1 MTENTKIQ
9 WATHSANAWRGCAKI
24 ASGCTHCY
32 ASTLAN
38 RFPAIFG
45 TWGTER
51 QGGVRVVANLPK
63 LFSQVRKWDRQSYD
77 KQCWYSTYTM
87 HDPEKPRVF
96 WNDVSDF
103 FEPWQGHV
111 HDRNGNAVRR
121 CECGNPIFWPDFRCG
136 CGGKERFA
144 TMADVRRMVFNV
156 VDETPNLTHLFLTK
170 RPENV
175 RGMWP
180 ELSQRDGKEEWR
192 VVGRHTGY
200 QVSNFGRVRGPRGKM
215 LAFSEKSEY
224 PSVQLGSNANRWNVH
239 ILVAE
244 AFIGPKPFPEAE
256 VRHLDGNPWNNR
268 SSNLKWGTRS
278 ENRDDSKRHGT
289 HRRYCKLSPEQ
300 VSEIKRRAH
309 LQSYASLGIEFGV
322 SGTQIRNILNGLQ
335 WTSFQSDATSIHRAN
350 CWLLYSA
357 SDQATLDAGLPD
369 LLTCRDLVPV
379 LGLSLEPLI
388 DAIDLAA
395 FIGYNGE
402 HENEKER
409 NCCLQCGYQWRIGN
423 RFAGPGVASG
433 SQAREASRRI
443 SSGSMQEAKGR
454 ALGSS
459 GICPSPSDG
468 EREET
473 SRFSTPTHL
482 ASPSRRDTGR
492 PEYQSQKRGQGGQPP
507 CEPRTGDAI
516 GKCEA
521 RSECLESWAMR
532 ESVGRMESQRK
543 SDRCPSCG
551 NTATAIRRG
560 TSYLDSQGLWRDVP
574 DHIKNCTT
582 SAPLISWCITGGESG
597 PNARPCQIDWI
608 RSIVEQCRETGVPC
622 FVKQDFGPK
631 PGLQGR
637 IPDELWAVKELP
649 HGAV

>member
-1 MTENTKIQ
+1 MR
-9 WATHSANAWRGCAKI
+9 ATHTANAWRGCAKVH
-24 ASGCTHCY
+24 AGCTHCY
-32 ASTLAN
+32 AETLAN

-45 TWGTER
+45 KWGTER

-170 RPENV
+170 RPGNV
-175 RGMWP
+175 RRMWP
-180 ELSQRDGKEEWR
+180 SADVFDRDSEHK
-192 VVGRHTGY
+192 
-200 QVSNFGRVRGPRGKM
+200 
-215 LAFSEKSEY
+215 AFW
-224 PSVQLGSNANRWNVH
+224 PNV
-239 ILVAE
+239 
-244 AFIGPKPFPEAE
+244 
-256 VRHLDGNPWNNR
+256 
-268 SSNLKWGTRS
+268 
-278 ENRDDSKRHGT
+278 
-289 HRRYCKLSPEQ
+289 
-300 VSEIKRRAH
+300 
-309 LQSYASLGIEFGV
+309 
-322 SGTQIRNILNGLQ
+322 
-335 WTSFQSDATSIHRAN
+335 
-350 CWLLYSA
+350 WLLYSA

-379 LGLSLEPLI
+379 LGLSLEPLV
-388 DAIDLAA
+388 
-395 FIGYNGE
+395 GPV
-402 HENEKER
+402 
-409 NCCLQCGYQWRIGN
+409 RIP
-423 RFAGPGVASG
+423 AGVDWV
-433 SQAREASRRI
+433 I
-443 SSGSMQEAKGR
+443 
-454 ALGSS
+454 
-459 GICPSPSDG
+459 
-468 EREET
+468 
-473 SRFSTPTHL
+473 
-482 ASPSRRDTGR
+482 
-492 PEYQSQKRGQGGQPP
+492 
-507 CEPRTGDAI
+507 
-516 GKCEA
+516 
-521 RSECLESWAMR
+521 
-532 ESVGRMESQRK
+532 V
-543 SDRCPSCG
+543 
-551 NTATAIRRG
+551 
-560 TSYLDSQGLWRDVP
+560 
-574 DHIKNCTT
+574 
-582 SAPLISWCITGGESG
+582 GGESG